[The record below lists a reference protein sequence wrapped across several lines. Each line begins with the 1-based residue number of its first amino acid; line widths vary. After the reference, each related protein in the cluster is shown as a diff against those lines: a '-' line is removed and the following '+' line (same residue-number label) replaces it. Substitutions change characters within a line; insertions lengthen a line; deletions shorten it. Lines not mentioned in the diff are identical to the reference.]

1 MSRKRNETFGY
12 TPEQFKHF
20 HKYAVRY
27 LLLFSLLYCFLYCT
41 RLNLSG
47 AGPAMTQALG
57 WTSREFGVLTGTL
70 FWTYGI
76 GQLVNGRLSEIV
88 GASRFLT
95 LSVLL
100 SALVNVVMGFQ
111 SSLAVMVVLWGL
123 NGFFQSMSWTPGLSA
138 LTNWWPGNRRG
149 FATGFAHAFSGF
161 GQAVS
166 TLAVALAFSVL
177 PSLGWRAAFWLPAA
191 FPLVMLL
198 LFLLFSSPTPSSIGL
213 PEYRED
219 DPERAAHEEELRA
232 LAKEKGKLYPYKYVL
247 SNGRFW
253 LWILIALITGVA
265 RYGLS
270 TWIPMYFV
278 EKFGLD
284 ITSGL
289 LQSLTLPV
297 GMGIGTLVVPALTD
311 RFCPNNRLPAV
322 IVSAIVGAAAVG
334 GIVLLDPRVPWQLV
348 LLLTLLFIAGFC
360 IYAIS
365 GTSWAYATDIGGRV
379 FSGTSSG
386 VLNFSAYVGAA
397 VQSMLYG
404 FLLEKLGWSMIF
416 ISIAVLCGSVALL
429 GAAGSQK
436 KRARTESIEVSK

>member
-1 MSRKRNETFGY
+1 MSSNHTELFGY
-12 TPEQFKHF
+12 TDEQYKRFRR
-20 HKYAVRY
+20 YAVRY

-47 AGPAMTQALG
+47 AAAAMTRDLG
-57 WTSREFGVLTGTL
+57 WTSREIGVLTGTL

-88 GASRFLT
+88 GTSRFLT

-100 SALVNVVMGFQ
+100 SAAVNVVMGFQ
-111 SSLAVMVVLWGL
+111 SSLAVMVILWGL
-123 NGFFQSMSWTPGLSA
+123 NGFFQSMSWTPGLAA
-138 LTNWWPGNRRG
+138 LTNWWPGNKRG

-166 TLAVALAFSVL
+166 TLAVALAFAVL
-177 PSLGWRAAFWLPAA
+177 PAQGFRAAFWIPAA

-198 LFLLFSSPTPSSIGL
+198 LFILLARPTPSSVGL

-219 DPERAAHEEELRA
+219 DPERAAHEEELRL
-232 LAKEKGKLYPYKYVL
+232 LAEEKGKFYPYKFVL

-253 LWILIALITGVA
+253 LWIAIALITGVA

-278 EKFGLD
+278 EKFNLD

-311 RFCPNNRLPAV
+311 RFCPQNRLPAV
-322 IVSAIVGAAAVG
+322 ILSAIVGAAAVG
-334 GIVLLDPRVPWQLV
+334 GIVALDPRILWQRV
-348 LLLTLLFIAGFC
+348 ILLSLLFIAGFC

-397 VQSMLYG
+397 IQSMLYG
-404 FLLEKLGWSMIF
+404 FLLEKMGWAMIF

-429 GAAGSQK
+429 GAAGSKRK
-436 KRARTESIEVSK
+436 KTAPATQT

>member
-1 MSRKRNETFGY
+1 MSRSHADSLGY
-12 TPEQFKHF
+12 TAEQYKLFR
-20 HKYAVRY
+20 KYAVRY

-47 AGPAMTQALG
+47 AAAAMTRQLG
-57 WTSREFGVLTGTL
+57 WTSREIGLLTGTL

-88 GASRFLT
+88 GTSRFLT

-111 SSLAVMVVLWGL
+111 SSLAVMVILWGL
-123 NGFFQSMSWTPGLSA
+123 NGFFQSMSWTPGLAA
-138 LTNWWPGNRRG
+138 LTNWFPGNRRG

-166 TLAVALAFSVL
+166 TLAVALAFAVL
-177 PSLGWRAAFWLPAA
+177 PVQGWRAAFWIPAA
-191 FPLVMLL
+191 FPLMMMLL
-198 LFLLFSSPTPSSIGL
+198 FVLLSRPTPLSIGL

-219 DPERAAHEEELRA
+219 DPERAAHEDELRA
-232 LAKEKGKLYPYKYVL
+232 LAQEKGKFYPYKYVL

-253 LWILIALITGVA
+253 LWIAIALITGVA

-278 EKFGLD
+278 EKFDLD

-311 RFCPNNRLPAV
+311 RFCPQNRLPAV

-334 GIVLLDPRVPWQLV
+334 GIVALDPRILWQRA

-379 FSGTSSG
+379 FSGTCSG

-397 VQSMLYG
+397 VQSILYG
-404 FLLEKLGWSMIF
+404 FLLQKLGWSMIF
-416 ISIAVLCGSVALL
+416 VSIAVLCGSVVIL
-429 GAAGSQK
+429 GAAGSK
-436 KRARTESIEVSK
+436 KPRAAAATET

>member
-1 MSRKRNETFGY
+1 MSRSHTETFGY
-12 TPEQFKHF
+12 SAEQYKTFRR
-20 HKYAVRY
+20 YAVRY

-47 AGPAMTQALG
+47 AAAAMTRSLG
-57 WTSREFGVLTGTL
+57 WTSREIGILTGTL

-88 GASRFLT
+88 GTSRFLM

-100 SALVNVVMGFQ
+100 SALVNIVMGFQ
-111 SSLAVMVVLWGL
+111 SSLYVMVGLWGL
-123 NGFFQSMSWTPGLSA
+123 NGFFQSMSWTPGLAA
-138 LTNWWPGNRRG
+138 LTNWWPGNTRG

-166 TLAVALAFSVL
+166 TLAVALAFAVL
-177 PSLGWRAAFWLPAA
+177 PAQGWRAAFWIPAA

-198 LFLLFSSPTPSSIGL
+198 LFVLLAKPTPASVGL

-219 DPERAAHEEELRA
+219 DPERASHEARLRELA
-232 LAKEKGKLYPYKYVL
+232 QKKGKFYPYKYVL

-253 LWILIALITGVA
+253 LWIAIALITGVA

-270 TWIPMYFV
+270 TWIPMCFV
-278 EKFGLD
+278 EEFDLD

-311 RFCPNNRLPAV
+311 RFCPQNRLPAV

-334 GIVLLDPRVPWQLV
+334 GIVLLDPRVLWQRV
-348 LLLTLLFIAGFC
+348 ILLPLLFIAGFC

-379 FSGTSSG
+379 FSGTCSG
-386 VLNFSAYVGAA
+386 ILNFSAYVGAA

-404 FLLEKLGWSMIF
+404 FLLQKTGWMMIF
-416 ISIAVLCGSVALL
+416 VSIAVLCGSVALL
-429 GAAGSQK
+429 GAAGSK
-436 KRARTESIEVSK
+436 KRQSTAEA

>member
-1 MSRKRNETFGY
+1 MSRNPDETLGY
-12 TPEQFKHF
+12 TSEQYKRFRR
-20 HKYAVRY
+20 YAVRY

-41 RLNLSG
+41 RLNLAG
-47 AGPAMTQALG
+47 AGAAMTRELG
-57 WTSREFGVLTGTL
+57 WTSREIGILTGTL

-76 GQLVNGRLSEIV
+76 GQLVNGRMSEII
-88 GASRFLT
+88 GTSRFLI

-100 SALVNVVMGFQ
+100 SAAVNVVMGFQ
-111 SSLAVMVVLWGL
+111 SSLLVMAVLWGL
-123 NGFFQSMSWTPGLSA
+123 NGFFQSMSWTPGLAA
-138 LTNWWPGNRRG
+138 LTNWWPGNKRG

-166 TLAVALAFSVL
+166 TLAVALAFALL
-177 PSLGWRAAFWLPAA
+177 PAQGWRAAFRIPPV

-198 LFLLFSSPTPSSIGL
+198 LFVLLARPTPASVGL

-219 DPERAAHEEELRA
+219 DPEREKHESELRT
-232 LAKEKGKLYPYKYVL
+232 LAQEKGKLYPYAYVL
-247 SNGRFW
+247 RNGRFW
-253 LWILIALITGVA
+253 LWIAIALITGVA

-278 EKFGLD
+278 EKFELD

-322 IVSAIVGAAAVG
+322 IVSAIVGAAAVA
-334 GIVLLDPRVPWQLV
+334 GIMPLDPRIAWQRV

-386 VLNFSAYVGAA
+386 ILNFSAYVGAA
-397 VQSMLYG
+397 VQSMMYG
-404 FLLEKLGWSMIF
+404 FLLGKLGWSMIF

-429 GAAGSQK
+429 GAAGSRK
-436 KRARTESIEVSK
+436 N

>member
-1 MSRKRNETFGY
+1 MSRKHAETFGY
-12 TPEQFKHF
+12 TDEQYKVFRR
-20 HKYAVRY
+20 YGIRY

-47 AGPAMTQALG
+47 AAAAMTHELG
-57 WTSREFGVLTGTL
+57 WTSREIGVLTGTL

-76 GQLVNGRLSEIV
+76 GQLVNGRLSEIA
-88 GASRFLT
+88 GTSRFLT

-111 SSLAVMVVLWGL
+111 SSLAVMVILWGL
-123 NGFFQSMSWTPGLSA
+123 NGFFQSMSWTPGLAA
-138 LTNWWPGNRRG
+138 LTNWWPGNTRG

-166 TLAVALAFSVL
+166 TLAVALAFAVM
-177 PSLGWRAAFWLPAA
+177 PAQGWRAAFWIPAA

-198 LFLLFSSPTPSSIGL
+198 LFILFSRPTPTSVGL

-219 DPERAAHEEELRA
+219 DPDRAAHEEELRA
-232 LAKEKGKLYPYKYVL
+232 LSQEKGKFYPYKYVL

-253 LWILIALITGVA
+253 LWIAIALITGIA

-311 RFCPNNRLPAV
+311 RFCPQNRLPAV

-334 GIVLLDPRVPWQLV
+334 GIVSLDPRIVWQRVILLV
-348 LLLTLLFIAGFC
+348 LLFIAGFC

-386 VLNFSAYVGAA
+386 ILNFSAYVGAA

-404 FLLEKLGWSMIF
+404 FLLEKTGWSMIF
-416 ISIAVLCGSVALL
+416 VSIAVLCASVAVL
-429 GAAGSQK
+429 GAAGSKTGK
-436 KRARTESIEVSK
+436 KAADASKL